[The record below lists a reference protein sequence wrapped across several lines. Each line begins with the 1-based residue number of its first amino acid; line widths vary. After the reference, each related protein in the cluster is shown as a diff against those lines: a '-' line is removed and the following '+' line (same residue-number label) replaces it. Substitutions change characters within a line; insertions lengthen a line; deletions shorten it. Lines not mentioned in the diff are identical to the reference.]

1 MGMEEANEL
10 TVERRIAAP
19 PDLVWRVMTE
29 RMPEWFCPAPWRA
42 EVVEQD
48 WRPGGRSAMT
58 FHGPDGETF
67 PQEGVFLEVV
77 PGRRFVSDDAYAAG
91 WVPRDPFMTGI
102 WEIEPD
108 GDGTRYR
115 GTARHWTTEALEK
128 HRAMGFEQGWGA
140 AADQL
145 KAMCEGETK

>member
-1 MGMEEANEL
+1 MEDMNDL
-10 TVERRIAAP
+10 TVERRIAAA
-19 PDLVWRVMTE
+19 PDRVWRVMTE

-42 EVVEQD
+42 ELVEQD

-77 PGRRFVSDDAYAAG
+77 SGRRFVSTDAYAAG
-91 WVPRDPFMTGI
+91 WVPREPFMTGI
-102 WEIEPD
+102 WAIEPD

-115 GTARHWTTEALEK
+115 ATARHWTTEAAGK
-128 HRAMGFEQGWGA
+128 HQAMGFEQGWGA

>member
-1 MGMEEANEL
+1 MGTANEL
-10 TVERRIAAP
+10 AVERRIAAA
-19 PDLVWRVMTE
+19 PDLVWQMMTE

-67 PQEGVFLEVV
+67 PQEGVFLQVV
-77 PGRRFVSDDAYAAG
+77 PGRRFVSTDAYAAG
-91 WVPRDPFMTGI
+91 WVPREAFMTGV
-102 WEIEPD
+102 WEIEPE
-108 GDGTRYR
+108 GDGARYR
-115 GTARHWTTEALEK
+115 ASARHWTAEAAGK

-145 KAMCEGETK
+145 KAMCEGETE

>member
-1 MGMEEANEL
+1 MEKANEL
-10 TVERRIAAP
+10 TVERRIAAA
-19 PDLVWRVMTE
+19 PDLVWRMMTE

-67 PQEGVFLEVV
+67 PLEGVFLEVV
-77 PGRRFVSDDAYAAG
+77 PGRRFVSTDAYAAG
-91 WVPRDPFMTGI
+91 WVQREPCMTGI

-115 GTARHWTTEALEK
+115 GTARHWTIEALEK

-145 KAMCEGETK
+145 KAMCEGETR